1 MKGGCIDK
9 YFMYLSYK
17 VIMSIFY
24 NKCPYITTQK
34 VLQGKWAIIVLYH
47 LSTGMKRF
55 SELERLIPDVTRT
68 VLTRQLRQLEKDKLI
83 IRKVFPEVPPHVEY
97 SLSSLGSK
105 FQRVLDE
112 IEVFGLDYI
121 AELNKTHQV

>member
-1 MKGGCIDK
+1 
-9 YFMYLSYK
+9 
-17 VIMSIFY
+17 MSTFY

-47 LSTGMKRF
+47 LSTGVKRF
-55 SELERLIPDVTRT
+55 SELERLIPDVTWT
-68 VLTRQLRQLEKDKLI
+68 VLTRQLRQLEQDKLI

-97 SLSSLGSK
+97 SLSSLDSK

-121 AELNKTHQV
+121 AELNKTHQT

>member
-1 MKGGCIDK
+1 
-9 YFMYLSYK
+9 
-17 VIMSIFY
+17 MSTFY

-47 LSTGMKRF
+47 LSTGVKRF

-97 SLSSLGSK
+97 SLSELGAK
-105 FQRVLDE
+105 FQKVLNE
-112 IEVFGLDYI
+112 IEIFGLDYI
-121 AELNKTHQV
+121 AELNKSNTVNED

>member
-1 MKGGCIDK
+1 
-9 YFMYLSYK
+9 
-17 VIMSIFY
+17 MSTFY

-68 VLTRQLRQLEKDKLI
+68 VLTRQLRQLEQDKLI

-97 SLSSLGSK
+97 SLSTLGTK

-112 IEVFGLDYI
+112 IEIFGLDYI
-121 AELNKTHQV
+121 AELNKTHRT